1 MSVLAKKLFIA
12 ILALFVLEACS
23 LKQSSTAKQNSQG
36 SYDELF
42 KEDKN
47 LIPINSAEIQRILE
61 RWVKKCIKKL
71 WTLKA
76 LSSIW

>member
-1 MSVLAKKLFIA
+1 MNSKFKSLCIAVLSLFI
-12 ILALFVLEACS
+12 FEACS

-61 RWVKKCIKKL
+61 R
-71 WTLKA
+71 
-76 LSSIW
+76 

>member
-23 LKQSSTAKQNSQG
+23 LKQSSTANNQG
-36 SYDELF
+36 LYDELF

-47 LIPINSAEIQRILE
+47 LIPINSAEIQRSLE
-61 RWVKKCIKKL
+61 K
-71 WTLKA
+71 
-76 LSSIW
+76 